1 MKEKII
7 GFFTDVTK
15 EMSKVTW
22 PKKEELRES
31 TIVVMVVVSGHCGL
45 RLRRGLCC
53 LNRSPND
60 SLSTRRRA
68 VDKKWYVVRTYSGH
82 ENKVKAYIEN
92 EIAQAG
98 LAEMVGS
105 VVVPSEKVFEVKDGK
120 KKSKTRTFFP
130 GYILIEAVLD
140 KTTQHIILNT
150 PSVISFVGP
159 RNAPAPLQASEVR
172 RLIGRIEE
180 RKEVEVIEVPFRVGD
195 AVKVMEGPFNN
206 FSGFV
211 QEVNEEKMKVKV
223 MVSIFGRKTPVELDF
238 SQVELEK

>member
-1 MKEKII
+1 ME
-7 GFFTDVTK
+7 
-15 EMSKVTW
+15 
-22 PKKEELRES
+22 
-31 TIVVMVVVSGHCGL
+31 
-45 RLRRGLCC
+45 
-53 LNRSPND
+53 
-60 SLSTRRRA
+60 
-68 VDKKWYVVRTYSGH
+68 KKWYVVRTYSGH

-92 EIAQAG
+92 EVAQAG
-98 LAEMVGS
+98 LTEMVGS

-130 GYILIEAVLD
+130 GYILVEAILD

-180 RKEVEVIEVPFRVGD
+180 RKEVEVIEVPFRIGD